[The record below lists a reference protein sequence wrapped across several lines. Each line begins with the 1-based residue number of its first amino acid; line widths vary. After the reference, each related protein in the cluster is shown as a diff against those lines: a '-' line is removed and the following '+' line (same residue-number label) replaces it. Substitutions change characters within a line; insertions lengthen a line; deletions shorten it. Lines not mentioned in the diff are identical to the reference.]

1 MNIRPLHAAL
11 QPVEKCQRVT
21 FNSNCLKVIGSR
33 QNGTK
38 ESLRTGV
45 SDDKAGSPAGAE
57 LKVLLNIG
65 SYDLRL
71 KGQVRHADP
80 QAGMGIEFDEI
91 RKGDRQILHL
101 LLRKLSEKQFEDT
114 LHFELQA

>member
-38 ESLRTGV
+38 ESLRTG
-45 SDDKAGSPAGAE
+45 
-57 LKVLLNIG
+57 
-65 SYDLRL
+65 
-71 KGQVRHADP
+71 
-80 QAGMGIEFDEI
+80 GIWWQS
-91 RKGDRQILHL
+91 R
-101 LLRKLSEKQFEDT
+101 
-114 LHFELQA
+114 